1 MIRAQLFQ
9 KKIACVNMPPSRLH
23 HGLGFDSSNNPKDA
37 EASRLIC
44 VAFFFLH
51 ALAQVMALLRPVY
64 GLAVREAFLGLPR
77 IFGLGLSTR
86 TASPALLTG
95 GAVDSLQSQPKEVTH
110 D

>member
-44 VAFFFLH
+44 VAFFFFH

-77 IFGLGLSTR
+77 IVRLGLSTR

-95 GAVDSLQSQPKEVTH
+95 GAVDSSIAPNEVTH